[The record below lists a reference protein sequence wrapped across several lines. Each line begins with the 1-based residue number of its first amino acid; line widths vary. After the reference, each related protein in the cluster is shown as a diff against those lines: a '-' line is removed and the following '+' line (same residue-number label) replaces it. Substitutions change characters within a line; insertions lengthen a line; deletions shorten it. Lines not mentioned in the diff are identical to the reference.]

1 MTSLNI
7 IMFLMP
13 SKLLEYQ
20 WLLSY
25 RVLSDFLENSKPNT
39 PGSLK
44 KYWTMPDPYFPYLLR
59 LPNMHTVRRHLRAGQ
74 LDIVCHAN
82 NNGGDAVHMHPFE
95 FFSHIFFTRPSDV
108 FADTHDERA
117 LT

>member
-13 SKLLEYQ
+13 SKLPEYQ

-25 RVLSDFLENSKPNT
+25 EILSDFLENSKPNT

-44 KYWTMPDPYFPYLLR
+44 KYWTMPDPYFPYLLC
-59 LPNMHTVRRHLRAGQ
+59 LPNMHTVRRHLG
-74 LDIVCHAN
+74 IVCSGN
-82 NNGGDAVHMHPFE
+82 NNGDDAVHVYPLE
-95 FFSHIFFTRPSDV
+95 FLSHIFFTRPTDV
-108 FADTHDERA
+108 FADAHDERA